1 MVLDMETKT
10 TMQFLKDVEAFL
22 HSQYPEEYEFE
33 TKSYIALP
41 PQFSPFNKARMGLVI
56 STKPYRK
63 TIVNENMQKIYE
75 MYKTGYYYPERG
87 EFAWQKELIDMIE
100 GS

>member
-1 MVLDMETKT
+1 MAEKT
-10 TMQFLKDVEAFL
+10 TMQFLEDVEVFL

-41 PQFSPFNKARMGLVI
+41 PQFAPFNKTRMELVI
-56 STKPYRK
+56 NSKPYK
-63 TIVNENMQKIYE
+63 KIIVNENMQKIYE

-87 EFAWQKELIDMIE
+87 EFEWQKELIDMIE